1 MTEELKQCRAE
12 FEAWYLETYPNIRLD
27 WIASDEQYENI
38 QQQYEFQAYQSAYSR
53 RPAPAPGDHFAGGGK
68 PISDG
73 FALVPVRPTTA
84 MLDVAISHA
93 LMVKLSSEYNWTQYM
108 TDVWARMV
116 GAAMAQGEKS
126 QFERLEKA
134 KQAIKDCE

>member
-1 MTEELKQCRAE
+1 MTEDLNLLPCPICGGAHIEKIDTLYA
-12 FEAWYLETYPNIRLD
+12 D
-27 WIASDEQYENI
+27 WSRCKTCGSKGRNWN
-38 QQQYEFQAYQSAYSR
+38 R

-73 FALVPVRPTTA
+73 FAIVPVRPTTA
-84 MLDVAISHA
+84 MLDVAVSFA

-116 GAAMAQGEKS
+116 GAAMAQREKS

-134 KQAIKDCE
+134 KQAIEECGDVL